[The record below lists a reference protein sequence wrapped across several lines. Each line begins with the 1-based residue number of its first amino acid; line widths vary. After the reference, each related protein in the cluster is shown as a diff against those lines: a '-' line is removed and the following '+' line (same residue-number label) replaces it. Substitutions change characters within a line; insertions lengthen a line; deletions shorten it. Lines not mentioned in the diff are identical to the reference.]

1 MMDEN
6 LELKIQEVGDKPEN
20 VNAENIGPNSNKRQ
34 EILINLELRKKKSI
48 VEVRNKRKQIRRT
61 KSSLSIN
68 KNKKLG
74 TTENTLNHP
83 NNEGENENCER
94 KTEFVGADES
104 EEDKKE
110 ELQNKEHQSSNKS
123 ERGSAFRVG
132 FWPDIH
138 RV

>member
-1 MMDEN
+1 M
-6 LELKIQEVGDKPEN
+6 G
-20 VNAENIGPNSNKRQ
+20 GPNSNKRQ

-123 ERGSAFRVG
+123 ERGSAFSKEITRLINLERELLQIGEQKVKS
-132 FWPDIH
+132 W
-138 RV
+138 